1 MRLHLRRARPEE
13 GSGRD
18 LPGWRKQSFALPYR
32 GGSIWFEHLDG
43 LGPHTSLAREKLR
56 GDLSALLSP
65 SGPGLVCVV
74 LNETR
79 VDGALADAL
88 TDALT
93 DALLR
98 GGKRFRRVCVVGA
111 DFRTRRRIRRAAGA
125 FPLAFL
131 PGLEQAKEWL
141 IPAGQ

>member
-1 MRLHLRRARPEE
+1 MRLHLRRVRPEE

-18 LPGWRKQSFALPYR
+18 LPGWRKQSFVLPYR

-43 LGPHTSLAREKLR
+43 LGPHASLAREKLAVDR
-56 GDLSALLSP
+56 PALLSP

-79 VDGALADAL
+79 VDGALA
-88 TDALT
+88 DALT

>member
-1 MRLHLRRARPEE
+1 MRLHLRRARQEE
-13 GSGRD
+13 GSGRE

-43 LGPHTSLAREKLR
+43 LGPHTSLAREKLA
-56 GDLSALLSP
+56 GDLPAMLSP
-65 SGPGLVCVV
+65 AEPGLVCVV

-79 VDGALADAL
+79 GDDALADAL
-88 TDALT
+88 ADALFYG
-93 DALLR
+93 D
-98 GGKRFRRVCVVGA
+98 KRFLRVCLVGA
-111 DFRTRRRIRRAAGA
+111 DFRTRRRIRRAAAGA

-141 IPAGQ
+141 IPAGKAE

>member
-56 GDLSALLSP
+56 GDRPALLSP

-79 VDGALADAL
+79 VDDALADAL
-88 TDALT
+88 A
-93 DALLR
+93 DALLH
-98 GGKRFRRVCVVGA
+98 GDKRFLRVCLVGA
-111 DFRTRRRIRRAAGA
+111 DFRTRRRIRRAAAGA

>member
-13 GSGRD
+13 GSGRE

-32 GGSIWFEHLDG
+32 GGMIWFEHLDG
-43 LGPHTSLAREKLR
+43 LGPHTELAREKLMQDR
-56 GDLSALLSP
+56 PALLSP

-74 LNETR
+74 LNETH
-79 VDGALADAL
+79 VDGAL

-93 DALLR
+93 DALLH
-98 GGKRFRRVCVVGA
+98 GDKRFLRVCLVGA
-111 DFRTRRRIRRAAGA
+111 DFRTRRRIRRAAAGA
-125 FPLAFL
+125 FPLASL

-141 IPAGQ
+141 IPAGK

>member
-13 GSGRD
+13 GSGRE

-32 GGSIWFEHLDG
+32 GGMIWFEHLDG
-43 LGPHTSLAREKLR
+43 LGSRMDLAREKLMR
-56 GDLSALLSP
+56 DRPQLLSP
-65 SGPGLVCVV
+65 TGPGQVCVV

-79 VDGALADAL
+79 VDAALADAL
-88 TDALT
+88 MAALC
-93 DALLR
+93 R
-98 GGKRFRRVCVVGA
+98 GGKRFTRVCLVGA
-111 DFRTRRRIRRAAGA
+111 DLRTRRRIRRAAEDT

-141 IPAGQ
+141 IPAGKAE

>member
-1 MRLHLRRARPEE
+1 MRLPFRAPQREE
-13 GSGRD
+13 GSGRE
-18 LPGWRKQSFALPYR
+18 LPGWRKQSFALPCR
-32 GGSIWFEHLDG
+32 GGMIWFEHLDG
-43 LGPHTSLAREKLR
+43 LGTHTDLAREKLAR
-56 GDLSALLSP
+56 DRHALLSP

-79 VDGALADAL
+79 VDDALADAL
-88 TDALT
+88 A
-93 DALLR
+93 DALLH
-98 GGKRFRRVCVVGA
+98 GDKRFLRVCLVGA
-111 DFRTRRRIRRAAGA
+111 DFRTRRRIRRAAAGA